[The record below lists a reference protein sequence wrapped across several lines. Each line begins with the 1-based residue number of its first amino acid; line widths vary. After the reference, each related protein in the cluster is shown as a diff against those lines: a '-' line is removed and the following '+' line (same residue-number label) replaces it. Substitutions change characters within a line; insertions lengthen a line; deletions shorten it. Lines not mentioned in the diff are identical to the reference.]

1 VLVFTALQTCG
12 ILQGALLSRPHN
24 VLGAVRRGRD
34 YADYSTTTALAQV
47 ALAAAL
53 ALLAAIA
60 AGLGYLSGMSDA
72 RLLVACIP
80 AVAAWQ
86 LQELGRRMLY
96 TERRLGAAFASDLV
110 AYGGQGVALVLLMR
124 ADALTGSSAVLTLA
138 AAFAVGAVAVGWQ
151 LRKTLSGT
159 PRRAL
164 LGETWHFGRWL
175 GAGELGQWLSTHFT
189 VYLAALVIGPVAS
202 AALKAGQAL
211 LGPMSVFLTFV
222 TSYLPTQLAHELEAQ
237 GTAERG
243 SKRALATTLPVVVT
257 YCAVVGV
264 LAAPALELLY
274 GAEYREYADVVRL
287 FALYYVA
294 LGFSTVAVAAL
305 TARRLTRHVFLGYA
319 ASAVVSVA
327 VGWALLAEIGASGA
341 VVGMLA
347 SWAVSMAFFLRALG
361 RRGSFSLPAS
371 DTGSGRG

>member
-1 VLVFTALQTCG
+1 MLVFTALQTCG

-47 ALAAAL
+47 ALAGAL

-60 AGLGYLSGMSDA
+60 AGVGYLSGMSDA

-80 AVAAWQ
+80 AVVAWQ

-96 TERRLGAAFASDLV
+96 TERRLGAAFGTDLV
-110 AYGGQGVALVLLMR
+110 AYGGQGVALVLLTR
-124 ADALTGSSAVLTLA
+124 ADALTGSSAILTLA
-138 AAFAVGAVAVGWQ
+138 AAFAVGAVVVGWQ

-164 LGETWHFGRWL
+164 LGETWRFGRWL

-222 TSYLPTQLAHELEAQ
+222 TSYLPTQLAHELEEQ
-237 GTAERG
+237 GTTERG
-243 SKRALATTLPVVVT
+243 SRRALATTLPLVVT

-294 LGFSTVAVAAL
+294 LAFSTVAVAAL

-319 ASAVVSVA
+319 ASAVASVTA
-327 VGWALLAEIGASGA
+327 GWALLAEIGASGA

-347 SWAVSMAFFLRALG
+347 GWAVSMAFFLRALG
-361 RRGSFSLPAS
+361 RRGPLSLPAS
-371 DTGSGRG
+371 DTGGGGG